1 MKTSYLLALLFLLS
15 TQMAFAQ
22 LTTEDTEEFLADQFD
37 PYASSDKAA
46 TPTYAHVFKLI
57 RPNGTTKLLAYKN
70 MNDLVKP
77 ASTMKLFTG
86 WWAYQEKAR
95 TNEYLGQMLRDS
107 VNSMAQNTLVK
118 LGGTEAMKDYYR
130 NLGLTV
136 NNSTFIPA
144 DGSGLSYANQSNCAV
159 QIELLEQIRRDGD
172 YATFKTLLAR
182 PGLNGTLKKRLT
194 SLKGKV
200 FAKTGTLKKTA
211 ALSGFIE
218 APQGTIVF
226 CVLSDYLNKTL
237 AAERARIDSMV
248 IQNYNR
254 AR

>member
-1 MKTSYLLALLFLLS
+1 MNTLRLLLVLSALMS
-15 TQMAFAQ
+15 QAAWAQ

-37 PYASSDKAA
+37 PYLTPDKAVN
-46 TPTYAHVFKLI
+46 PTYAHVFKLL
-57 RPNGTTKLLAYKN
+57 RPNGTTKVLALKNSKVLL
-70 MNDLVKP
+70 KP
-77 ASTMKLFTG
+77 ASTMKIFTG

-95 TNEYLGQMLRDS
+95 TDAYLGQMLRDS
-107 VNSMAQNTLVK
+107 VNSMAQDTLVK
-118 LGGTEAMKDYYR
+118 LGGTEAMKDYYI

-136 NNSTFIPA
+136 NNTTFIPA

-159 QIELLEQIRRDGD
+159 QIELLEKIRRDGD
-172 YATFKTLLAR
+172 YNTFKRLLAR
-182 PGLNGTLKKRLT
+182 PGLNGTLKKRLL
-194 SLKGKV
+194 SLKGVV

-226 CVLSDYLNKTL
+226 CVLSDYLNTTL
-237 AAERARIDSMV
+237 AVERARIDNMV
-248 IQNYNR
+248 IKNYNL